1 MVKCTDCG
9 KMMTNKILKYS
20 HKNKCSANKSLDPEV
35 KTKKEIVDKPNE
47 VQNKKEI
54 IDKPNEVH
62 KRSIEIPSRSVNI
75 DSIIIRMQNRTKKI
89 ESLASQAF

>member
-9 KMMTNKILKYS
+9 KMMTNKSLKYS

-47 VQNKKEI
+47 VQNK
-54 IDKPNEVH
+54 PNEVH
-62 KRSIEIPSRSVNI
+62 KRSIEIPPRSINI
-75 DSIIIRMQNRTKKI
+75 DSRIIRMQNRTKKI